1 MSDQQPIKVLHL
13 ITRLIVGGAQENTIY
28 TVQLLDPRRF
38 EVEVICGPQT
48 GSEGSLIEEA
58 LQKGVRLSILP
69 ELVRELNPLK
79 DFIAFIKLLVI
90 LRKKRFAIIHTHSS
104 KAGILGRLAARF
116 VGTPVILHTAHGWS
130 FHDYMPNWRKKLFIL
145 LERLSAK
152 FTRRLIVVTRTDIQK
167 GLQNGIGTPEQYLLI
182 RSAIPL
188 DEFLNPEIDPQK
200 LRQELGIPVNAPV
213 IGTVGRLSPQ
223 KNPLEWLRIAAQIAA
238 FKPDCYF
245 LLIGD
250 GPLRDEVESRI
261 QELRLK
267 NQFILTGLRR
277 DVPHLLSVM
286 DVFLLTSLWEGLPRV
301 IPQAMCRE
309 VPIVAYASDGVA
321 EVIEHEQTGFLC
333 QPGEIDL
340 AAHYCLTLLQ
350 SPDLRATIVRKAKQ
364 VATEQ
369 FDLRIMI
376 EQLESLYLSYVGENI
391 HG

>member
-1 MSDQQPIKVLHL
+1 MTDQQPIKVLHL

-28 TVQLLDPRRF
+28 TAQLLDPRRF
-38 EVEVICGPQT
+38 EVEVLCGPQT

-58 LQKGVRLSILP
+58 LQKGVKLSILP

-79 DFIAFIKLLVI
+79 DLIAFIKLSLI

-104 KAGILGRLAARF
+104 KAGILGRLAARLA
-116 VGTPVILHTAHGWS
+116 GIPVIFHTVHGWS
-130 FHDYMPNWRKKLFIL
+130 FHDHMPKWRKRLFIL
-145 LERLSAK
+145 LEKFSAK
-152 FTRRLIVVTRTDIQK
+152 FTQRLIVVTRKDIQK
-167 GLQNGIGTPEQYLLI
+167 GLRYSIGKPEQYLLI

-188 DEFLNPEIDPQK
+188 DEFLYPKFDQK
-200 LRQELGIPVNAPV
+200 QLRKELGIPINAPV

-223 KNPLEWLRIAAQIAA
+223 KNPLEWIKIAARIVSLQ
-238 FKPDCYF
+238 PDCCF
-245 LLIGD
+245 LLVGD
-250 GPLRDEVESRI
+250 GPLRGEVESQI
-261 QELRLK
+261 EKFCLK

-277 DVPHLLSVM
+277 DVPHLLSVL

-340 AAHYCLTLLQ
+340 AAQYCLQLLK
-350 SPDLRATIVRKAKQ
+350 SRDLRKAIVHKAKQ

-369 FDLRIMI
+369 FDLRTMI
-376 EQLESLYLSYVGENI
+376 EQLETLYLSYVGENK

>member
-1 MSDQQPIKVLHL
+1 MTDQQPIKVLHL

-28 TVQLLDPRRF
+28 TAQLLDPRRF
-38 EVEVICGPQT
+38 EVEVLCGPQT

-58 LQKGVRLSILP
+58 LQKGVKLSILP

-79 DFIAFIKLLVI
+79 DLIAFIKLSLI

-104 KAGILGRLAARF
+104 KAGILGRLAARLA
-116 VGTPVILHTAHGWS
+116 GIPVIFHTVHGWS
-130 FHDYMPNWRKKLFIL
+130 FHDHMPKWRKRLFIL
-145 LERLSAK
+145 LEKFSAK
-152 FTRRLIVVTRTDIQK
+152 FTQRLIVVTRKDIQK
-167 GLQNGIGTPEQYLLI
+167 GLRYGIGKPEQYLLI

-188 DEFLNPEIDPQK
+188 DEFLYPKFDQK
-200 LRQELGIPVNAPV
+200 QLRKELGIPINAPV

-223 KNPLEWLRIAAQIAA
+223 KNPLEWIKIAARIVSLQ
-238 FKPDCYF
+238 PDCCF
-245 LLIGD
+245 LLVGD
-250 GPLRDEVESRI
+250 GPLRGEVESQI
-261 QELRLK
+261 EKFCLK

-277 DVPHLLSVM
+277 DVPHLLSVL

-340 AAHYCLTLLQ
+340 AAQYCLQLLK
-350 SPDLRATIVRKAKQ
+350 SRDLRKAIVRKAKQ

-369 FDLRIMI
+369 FDLRTMI
-376 EQLESLYLSYVGENI
+376 EQLETLYLSYVGENK